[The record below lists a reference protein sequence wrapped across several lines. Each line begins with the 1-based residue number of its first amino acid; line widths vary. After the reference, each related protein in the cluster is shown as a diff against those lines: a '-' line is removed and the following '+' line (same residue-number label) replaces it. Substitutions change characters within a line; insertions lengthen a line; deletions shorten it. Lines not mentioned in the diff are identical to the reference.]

1 MAKTSSKKQKKS
13 STKRQKKDN
22 KFFAKLKK
30 LWIVR
35 ATTNRVAKIKKWR
48 SERVRLHKS
57 FRRSYRED
65 YARPIRT
72 PGLLSHAVITFKTI
86 FKHWKK
92 FVPLIL
98 IMLVSYILLVGIMNE
113 DTYKQFQES
122 IDEQSEALANG
133 QVGNFARAGLL
144 LLSTVTTGG
153 LDPGTDDVGT
163 VFTVILFLVIW
174 LVTIFLLRHIYA
186 DKTLKLRD
194 ALYNALGP
202 IISTLLVFVVVCIQ
216 AIPIMLVAITYSA
229 AVNTG
234 FLSTPFYALIY
245 FIFAALMCIWS
256 VYMLSS
262 SLIALIAVTAP
273 GVYPMAALGTASD
286 LIAGR
291 RTHLVIRI
299 LYLVFVV
306 AFIYAIVMLPII
318 LLDLLLKS
326 AWDFLASWP
335 IVPFFLIMTTCLVFI
350 YIAAYLYRYYRWH
363 NTQALPLSWLVHL
376 GLLWMPIHHTWDYPY
391 FCFSTKLRDS
401 R

>member
-1 MAKTSSKKQKKS
+1 MAKISSKKQKKS
-13 STKRQKKDN
+13 PAKRHKKGN

-35 ATTNRVAKIKKWR
+35 VITNRVAKIKKWR

-65 YARPIRT
+65 YARPVHT
-72 PGLLSHAVITFKTI
+72 PGLLAHAVTTFKTI

-98 IMLVSYILLVGIMNE
+98 VMLASYILLVGIMNE
-113 DTYKQFQES
+113 ETYRQFQDS
-122 IDEQSEALANG
+122 IDEQSDALANG

-144 LLSTVTTGG
+144 LLSTVTSGG

-174 LVTIFLLRHIYA
+174 LVTIFLLRYIYA
-186 DKTLKLRD
+186 NKTLKLRD

-216 AIPIMLVAITYSA
+216 VVPIMLVAITYSA

-234 FLSTPFYALIY
+234 FLSTPFYALVY

-273 GVYPMAALGTASD
+273 GVYPMAALGSASD

-291 RTHLVIRI
+291 RTHLIIRI

-326 AWDFLASWP
+326 AWDFLANWP
-335 IVPFFLIMTTCLVFI
+335 IVPFFLIMTTCFVFI
-350 YIAAYLYRYYRWH
+350 YIATYLYRYYRW
-363 NTQALPLSWLVHL
+363 L
-376 GLLWMPIHHTWDYPY
+376 IDYQE
-391 FCFSTKLRDS
+391 K
-401 R
+401 

>member
-1 MAKTSSKKQKKS
+1 MAKTSSKKTKQPSAKNKKK
-13 STKRQKKDN
+13 TN
-22 KFFAKLKK
+22 KFLTKLKN

-35 ATTNRVAKIKKWR
+35 ATKQRIAKIKKWR
-48 SERVRLHKS
+48 AERVRLHKS

-65 YARPIRT
+65 YQRPAHT
-72 PGLLSHAVITFKTI
+72 PGLLSHAVITFKII
-86 FKHWKK
+86 FKHWKT
-92 FVPLIL
+92 FFSLIL

-113 DTYKQFQES
+113 ETYQQFQAS

-144 LLSTVTTGG
+144 LLSTITTGG
-153 LDPGTDDVGT
+153 LDPGTDDVGV

-186 DKTLKLRD
+186 KNKIKLRD

-229 AVNTG
+229 AVSTG
-234 FLSTPFYALIY
+234 FLSTPFYALVY

-256 VYMLSS
+256 IYMLSS

-273 GVYPMAALGTASD
+273 GVYPMKALGIASD

-291 RTHLVIRI
+291 RTHLIVRI
-299 LYLVFVV
+299 LYLIFVV
-306 AFIYAIVMLPII
+306 AAIYTVVMLPII

-326 AWDFLASWP
+326 AWEFLAGWP
-335 IVPFFLIMTTCLVFI
+335 IVPFFLIATTCFVFV
-350 YIAAYLYRYYRWH
+350 YVATYLYRYYRW
-363 NTQALPLSWLVHL
+363 L
-376 GLLWMPIHHTWDYPY
+376 IDYQE
-391 FCFSTKLRDS
+391 K
-401 R
+401 